1 MPNERQQNAT
11 SATNC
16 KKGSTSS
23 SSPSSCFT
31 AAVAAVGH
39 KSSADAAAAAAGTH
53 HPFAFAPTSG
63 FDETNDR
70 VDSCLRHVESHLRRI
85 LGQHIS
91 RVYLLELGRE

>member
-39 KSSADAAAAAAGTH
+39 KSSADAAAAGTH